1 MFRVK
6 RTKRIYIFIVFI
18 LLIIYSCECKKSVHI
33 TNNDKST
40 VHQMNHSERK
50 NINRNLS
57 DESKTFQLN
66 QAIVYKTRKNYYD
79 NVPVILTSDKKNIV
93 SYPSIYDVYYNG
105 KLSYPTKLTDG
116 YLLDNR
122 GINESVAF
130 TSYTYEEY
138 SKLKE
143 TPSKD
148 ELLKRIIDKNPLIVI
163 VYCGNRSNYK
173 NEVEELNDQIKN
185 NFRGE
190 KIIKMEVELE

>member
-1 MFRVK
+1 
-6 RTKRIYIFIVFI
+6 
-18 LLIIYSCECKKSVHI
+18 
-33 TNNDKST
+33 
-40 VHQMNHSERK
+40 MNHLGQK
-50 NINRNLS
+50 DIGRNLS
-57 DESKTFQLN
+57 DKSKTFQLN

-122 GINESVAF
+122 GINENVAF